1 MIVTP
6 LYAGLLG
13 LWFFVLSVRVVQGRG
28 RFGINLGDG
37 GNVLMIRRIRGHA
50 NFVEY
55 VPLTLLLIAI
65 LEFSHFSI
73 YLIHALGLALLI
85 GRVLHGY
92 AFGFTEHSRFGRM
105 WGTALSFLVLLIA
118 AGLCTYQGLR
128 ASALWY

>member
-13 LWFFVLSVRVVQGRG
+13 LWFFVLCMRVVVARG
-28 RFGINLGDG
+28 QLGINLGDG
-37 GNVLMIRRIRGHA
+37 GNETMNRRIRGHA

-55 VPLTLLLIAI
+55 VPLCLLLIAI

-85 GRVLHGY
+85 GRILHGRLE
-92 AFGFTEHSRFGRM
+92 EHTSELQSLMRISSAVF
-105 WGTALSFLVLLIA
+105 FLHNKNI
-118 AGLCTYQGLR
+118 
-128 ASALWY
+128 

>member
-13 LWFFVLSVRVVQGRG
+13 LWFFVLCVRVVMARG
-28 RFGINLGDG
+28 QLGINLGDG
-37 GNVLMIRRIRGHA
+37 GNETMNRRIRGHA

-55 VPLTLLLIAI
+55 VPLCLLLIAI

-85 GRVLHGY
+85 GRILHGY
-92 AFGFTEHSRFGRM
+92 AFSFTESSKFGRM
-105 WGTALSFLVLLIA
+105 WGTALTFLVLLIA
-118 AGLCTYQGLR
+118 AALCSYQGIR
-128 ASALWY
+128 AASLLY